1 MSNRTT
7 SRRKSVSPPPMDND
21 ALLEIRQSRP
31 SDVPEMVEVWR
42 RAHPKAAAYEAGQLR
57 GQMAAFPEGHFVAT
71 IGGKPV
77 GFAAA
82 FRIDAATAFSPHS
95 WEEITGAGYGV
106 RHDGEGDWLY
116 GLEIA
121 VDPGFKRLKIDQR
134 LAEARRTLAA
144 GLGVKGELCV
154 AEMPSLAKRLEAHP
168 DPKSYFDAVGAGEVK
183 DPTARQ
189 LLRAGFEAVAYLE
202 GYRPESLARG
212 PAVLM
217 AWRNPDA
224 DSGAAAELRAG
235 SQTVRVTT
243 VQLQARPARDLDE
256 LVATVDYFIGVAAG
270 YSSDFVLF
278 PEWMALPR
286 LAGEPERLGPEAAMA
301 LLCEETPE
309 FVRRISEAAVR
320 RNVNVIA
327 GSHATRVDGQI
338 QNIAYACLRDGTVHA
353 QSKLHPTPDERT
365 VWKIEGGHRLSAIE
379 TDCGPVAILVCY
391 DSEFPELGRR
401 VADEGARI
409 LFVPYCTDTRQGH
422 LRVKICAQARA
433 IENQMFVVTAGN
445 VGNVANVD
453 NMDVNYAQSAI
464 LTPCDFD
471 FARDGVAAEASE
483 NVEMVVTADLDLA
496 ALARARAQGS
506 VRNFRDRR
514 FDLYRTVWRG
524 E

>member
-7 SRRKSVSPPPMDND
+7 FRQKHATPPSLDNE

-31 SDVPEMVEVWR
+31 ADVPALVALWAK
-42 RAHPKAAAYEAGQLR
+42 AHPKAAAYEAGQLR

-71 IGGKPV
+71 VGGQPV

-82 FRIDAATAFSPHS
+82 FRIDAATAFTPHS

-134 LAEARRTLAA
+134 LSEARRTLAA

-154 AEMPSLAKRLEAHP
+154 AELPGLTKRRDEHP
-168 DPKSYFDAVGAGEVK
+168 DPKSYFDAVAAGQIK
-183 DPTARQ
+183 DPAARQ
-189 LLRAGFEAVAYLE
+189 LLRTGFEAVAYLD
-202 GYRPESLARG
+202 GYRDPQEARG
-212 PAVLM
+212 TAALM

-224 DSGAAAELRAG
+224 DNGAAAELRRG

-243 VQLQARPARDLDE
+243 VQLQARPARNLDE

-270 YSSDFVLF
+270 YRSDFVVF

-301 LLCEETPE
+301 LLCGETPD
-309 FVRRISEAAVR
+309 FVRRVSEAAVR
-320 RNVNVIA
+320 HNVNVIA

-338 QNIAYACLRDGTVHA
+338 QNIAYACLRDGAVHA
-353 QSKLHPTPDERT
+353 QAKLHPTPDERA
-365 VWKIEGGHRLSAIE
+365 VWNIQGGRGLAAIE

-524 E
+524 D